1 MKTIR
6 IFGPPGT
13 GNTTA
18 LLDIV
23 ERHLREGVPSQETGF
38 MAFTRTAAREAKGRA
53 FEAFPWLEKDDLR
66 WFRTLHSACYT
77 LLGLKKGSVA
87 TGSRLQDFA
96 GEFGYDMTP
105 DGKGEPEALEIRDVM
120 LHTLGDYLL
129 FFEDWRRNLMLW
141 DIAEAYGRFLEPV
154 DCPYGWSLRQVQEF
168 HDRYERWKKNNGLMD
183 FADMLTEVLKNRLA
197 PTLSV
202 LIVDEMQD
210 LSPLQA
216 EVIRLWSQDVRL
228 LYLAGDPDQAIYTFN
243 GADPGIFLSW
253 PHDEDRQLTQS
264 HRVPR
269 AVHEVALRLI
279 RRNSE
284 RVDVPYSPKDEEWYV
299 RFGSLS
305 SLPIEILTQEGSVLL
320 LARNR
325 YLLEDFTE
333 ILVEKGL
340 PFEMLRGNSPLRPG
354 TTSLLLTGIRL
365 REGERVSMVK
375 AARFVNALPSNPYL
389 VRGAKTRL
397 ADLATQHPEDD
408 IPIRELEPYFKP
420 ALRDLLVSSKSA
432 PLSYTTG
439 QLLDALRIAPSE
451 KAYYRRLLE
460 WGGEQALLDPPKIK
474 VGTLHSAKG
483 MEANFVVLR
492 PEMSSRTYAE
502 WLNHPEAERRCW
514 YVGITRTKKGLWLLD
529 PEGTRA
535 IDWRLDL

>member
-1 MKTIR
+1 MKTLR

-13 GNTTA
+13 GKTTE

-23 ERHLREGVPSQETGF
+23 ERHLREGVPAHELGF
-38 MAFTRTAAREAKGRA
+38 MAFTRAAAREAKGRA

-66 WFRTLHSACYT
+66 WFRTLHSACYS
-77 LLGLKKGSVA
+77 LLGLDRGSVA

-96 GEFGYDMTP
+96 REFGYDMTP
-105 DGKGEPEALEIRDVM
+105 DKRQEPEVLEIRDVM

-129 FFEDWRRNLMLW
+129 FFEDWRRNLLMW
-141 DIAEAYGRFLEPV
+141 DIAEAYARFLEPA
-154 DCPYGWSLRQVQEF
+154 DCPEGWSLGQVTIF
-168 HDRYERWKKNNGLMD
+168 HQRYEQWKRDNGLVD
-183 FADMLTEVLKNRLA
+183 FADMLTEVLKHRLS

-216 EVIRLWSQDVRL
+216 EVIRLWSQDVHL

-243 GADPGIFLSW
+243 GADPGIFLNW
-253 PHDEDRQLTQS
+253 PHDEDRQLIQS

-269 AVHEVALRLI
+269 AVHDVALPLI
-279 RRNSE
+279 RRNSQ
-284 RVDVPYSPKDEEWYV
+284 RVEVPYRPKDEEGYV
-299 RFGSLS
+299 KSGSLS
-305 SLPIEILTQEGSVLL
+305 SLPVESLAQEGSVLL

-325 YLLEDFTE
+325 YLLGDFTE

-354 TTSLLLTGIRL
+354 TTSLLLTGVRL
-365 REGERVSMVK
+365 GQGERISMAG
-375 AARFVNALPSNPYL
+375 AARFVEALPSKPYL
-389 VRGAKTRL
+389 VRGAKSRL
-397 ADLATQHPEDD
+397 ANLAGQSP
-408 IPIRELEPYFKP
+408 ELEVSLPEIQSCFKP
-420 ALRDLLVSSKSA
+420 ALTDLLQGRED
-432 PLSYTTG
+432 PEQTTIE
-439 QLLDALRIAPSE
+439 LIEALRISPGE

-460 WGGEQALLDPPKIK
+460 RGGDQAFLNPPKIK

-483 MEANFVVLR
+483 MEADFVILR
-492 PEMSSRTYAE
+492 PEMASRTYAE
-502 WLNHPEAERRCW
+502 WLKRPEAERRCW
-514 YVGITRTKKGLWLLD
+514 YVGITRAKKGLWLLD